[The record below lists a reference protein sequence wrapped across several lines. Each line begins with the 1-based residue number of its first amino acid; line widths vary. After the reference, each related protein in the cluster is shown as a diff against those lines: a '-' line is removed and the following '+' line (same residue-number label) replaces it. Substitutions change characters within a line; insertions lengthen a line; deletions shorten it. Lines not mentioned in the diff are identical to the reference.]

1 MNSSVALLAGFG
13 FDDRY
18 DDGWESVIADH
29 ESDPVEPERQ
39 LIPPRLDEM
48 APGPV
53 LGVFLSGVDL
63 DRLSGYDR
71 VVVLR
76 ARQRM
81 ASHYAALVYT
91 DMVSVTDAY
100 DSEFPDWPH
109 EEIAASAA
117 AEIRAA
123 LHLTRRAA
131 DTELS
136 FALDLGRRLPQVLEM
151 LMSGLIDV
159 RRARTIDRYTCHLP
173 RGAARS
179 LV

>member
-1 MNSSVALLAGFG
+1 MKNSARIFDGFDGFG

-18 DDGWESVIADH
+18 DDGWESVTVITDH
-29 ESDPVEPERQ
+29 ESGPSGSERQ
-39 LIPPRLDEM
+39 LIPPRLNEM

-53 LGVFLSGVDL
+53 LGVFLSGVDPE
-63 DRLSGYDR
+63 RLSGYDR

-91 DMVSVTDAY
+91 DMVSVTHAY

-109 EEIAASAA
+109 EEIEASAA
-117 AEIRAA
+117 AEIRSA
-123 LHLTRRAA
+123 LHLTRHTA

-136 FALDLGRRLPQVLEM
+136 FALDLARRLPH
-151 LMSGLIDV
+151 G
-159 RRARTIDRYTCHLP
+159 P
-173 RGAARS
+173 
-179 LV
+179 